1 MRSRLA
7 TSFALFGL
15 ILALAMAAGAEG
27 AGVASRSALS
37 AKVPTTVYDPVLHVS
52 WLADANLP
60 ARMKFGLAINKD
72 GSMSYQT
79 AVQWVRRLNRNHFLG
94 HGDWTLPITPTPY
107 RDMGCSGRN
116 KKGGGSFGLG
126 CSKSPL
132 AWLYTHMLGL
142 RWPDTAVAIPDTTTG
157 PFHDFQPYLYWT
169 GTPAQTA
176 GGLQTFSF
184 NTGWSGSNQTD
195 HFMYVLPM
203 LAGNPFVGT
212 ATSGLQSVDGGQA
225 VWEPGAGPAG
235 AGITWLADADLA
247 RTEHF
252 SLPDMF
258 GTDGSMAGKAVTL
271 KGKTVGGTAGDWVQ
285 ALRTNHWLGERGW
298 SLPTLPELA
307 ALYTA
312 LNLTSQEP
320 VVPVPVTQERGFRNI
335 QPYLYWSCAGKTI
348 TGHCHG
354 APNPNNQQWSFSFGN
369 GYLGTDVTKNDLYVT
384 AYYPTPTPPPI
395 PRCPPP
401 KPGQPSRCT

>member
-1 MRSRLA
+1 MGSRLA

-15 ILALAMAAGAEG
+15 ILALAMAAGADG

-79 AVQWVRRLNRNHFLG
+79 AVQWVRRLNRHHFLG

-126 CSKSPL
+126 CSQSPL
-132 AWLYTHMLGL
+132 AWVYTRELGL

-176 GGLQTFSF
+176 GGFQTFSF

-235 AGITWLADADLA
+235 AGDHVA
-247 RTEHF
+247 RRCRPGPTDHL
-252 SLPDMF
+252 SLSDMF

-271 KGKTVGGTAGDWVQ
+271 KGKTVGGTAATGCNAEDQPLARRAGMEPADAAGARRAVHGARPHLPGAGRACSRDARARVSEHP
-285 ALRTNHWLGERGW
+285 ALPLLVMRRQDNHR
-298 SLPTLPELA
+298 SLPRRAESEQPAMELLFRQWLLGDRCHPERPVRDRLLPYANPA
-307 ALYTA
+307 A
-312 LNLTSQEP
+312 
-320 VVPVPVTQERGFRNI
+320 
-335 QPYLYWSCAGKTI
+335 
-348 TGHCHG
+348 
-354 APNPNNQQWSFSFGN
+354 
-369 GYLGTDVTKNDLYVT
+369 D
-384 AYYPTPTPPPI
+384 PPLPAAEA
-395 PRCPPP
+395 
-401 KPGQPSRCT
+401 GQPSRCT